1 MDGVQVPV
9 RNPFALRECLEVA
22 LEVTWP
28 DVGRDQAACLRALV
42 KAIPVKIG
50 SAELALG
57 PGERNALLA
66 CAAHF
71 RRSRTWY
78 WLRADL
84 CEALSEVEQQL
95 KR

>member
-1 MDGVQVPV
+1 MDGTRVPI

-28 DVGRDQAACLRALV
+28 DVAQEQAACLRSLV
-42 KAIPVKIG
+42 REIPVRVG
-50 SAELALG
+50 AAQVSLG
-57 PGERNALLA
+57 PGEREALLA

-71 RRSRTWY
+71 RRSRTFY

-84 CEALSEVEQQL
+84 CEALADLEHQL